1 MDFAFYRNF
10 ITVAETGNLS
20 AAAKRLGIVQ
30 PALSAQIKSIEKL
43 YGVQLFKMQRGKR
56 HIELTEA
63 GEVFLRQARQLCST
77 EDNISLSMQAF
88 SARASGT
95 LRLAVSHVRTDYFLR
110 RYLLPFAQSQP
121 AVSYQFYDATV
132 EQQQQQLES
141 GLIDFAFANAPL
153 PAAHSFATIKVRREY
168 FYAYYKAYTPT
179 PWPASCSAP
188 TLAHLDKAAIACSYG
203 SYDLLRT
210 ACHKYGSRPH
220 IVFIATTVESAVTFA
235 GSGLGIAIVPAL
247 PEDAIPSGM
256 QRLPLA
262 APQLCFEQMLYW
274 SRERRLTPAAEL
286 FLEFFKG
293 KAAAG
298 LEQ

>member
-20 AAAKRLGIVQ
+20 AAAKRLDIVQ
-30 PALSAQIKSIEKL
+30 PALSAQIKTIEKL

-63 GEVFLRQARQLCST
+63 GEAFLRQARQLCST

-110 RYLLPFAQSQP
+110 YYLLPFAQSQP

-132 EQQQQQLES
+132 EQQQEQLES

-153 PAAHSFATIKVRREY
+153 PTAHSFATIKVRREY
-168 FYAYYKAYTPT
+168 FYAYYSASTKV
-179 PWPASCSAP
+179 PWPASCSTP
-188 TLAHLDKAAIACSYG
+188 TLAHLDGAPLACSYG

-210 ACHKYGSRPH
+210 ACHEYGSRPH
-220 IVFIATTVESAVTFA
+220 IIFIATTAESAITFA

-247 PEDAIPSGM
+247 PEDIVPPKM
-256 QRLPLA
+256 QRLPLDE
-262 APQLCFEQMLYW
+262 PKLCFEQMLYW

-286 FLEFFKG
+286 FLEFFKN
-293 KAAAG
+293 KT
-298 LEQ
+298 

>member
-20 AAAKRLGIVQ
+20 AAAKRLDIVQ
-30 PALSAQIKSIEKL
+30 PALSAQIKTIEKL

-63 GEVFLRQARQLCST
+63 GEAFLRQARQLCST

-110 RYLLPFAQSQP
+110 QYLLPFAQSQP

-132 EQQQQQLES
+132 EQQQEQLES

-168 FYAYYKAYTPT
+168 FYAYYSADINV
-179 PWPASCSAP
+179 PWPAACKAP
-188 TLAHLDKAAIACSYG
+188 TLAHLDGTALACSYG

-210 ACHKYGSRPH
+210 ACHEYGSRPH
-220 IVFIATTVESAVTFA
+220 IIFIATTAESAITFA

-247 PEDAIPSGM
+247 PEDSTPAKM
-256 QRLPLA
+256 QRLPLNE
-262 APQLCFEQMLYW
+262 PKLCFEQMLYW
-274 SRERRLTPAAEL
+274 SKERRLTPAAEL
-286 FLEFFKG
+286 FLEFFKTQTSKG
-293 KAAAG
+293 C
-298 LEQ
+298 

>member
-20 AAAKRLGIVQ
+20 AAAKRLDIVQ
-30 PALSAQIKSIEKL
+30 PALSAQIKTIEKL

-63 GEVFLRQARQLCST
+63 GEAFLRQARQLCST
-77 EDNISLSMQAF
+77 EDNLNLSMQAF

-110 RYLLPFAQSQP
+110 HYLLPFAQRQP

-132 EQQQQQLES
+132 EQQQEQLEN

-168 FYAYYKAYTPT
+168 FYAYYRADYTT
-179 PWPASCSAP
+179 PWPAACSSP
-188 TLAHLDKAAIACSYG
+188 NLAHLDSASLACSYG

-210 ACHKYGSRPH
+210 ACHEHGSRPH
-220 IVFIATTVESAVTFA
+220 ITFIATTAESAITFA
-235 GSGLGIAIVPAL
+235 TGGLGIAIVPAL
-247 PEDAIPSGM
+247 PEDAVPPQM
-256 QRLPLA
+256 LRLPLDE
-262 APQLCFEQMLYW
+262 PRLCFELMLYW

-286 FLEFFKG
+286 FLDFFQK
-293 KAAAG
+293 
-298 LEQ
+298 QNSQI